1 MMKKLSAMLLAACMI
16 MAVLAG
22 CTGTKTPEST
32 APADTTAET
41 QTEAQNESETETEA
55 PTEPAADMD
64 PLTKLTNGVYGYT
77 YNVGFDN
84 TNFFHFYEEQPV
96 FGKIWY
102 AGFVVNQI
110 VFYGTYDVKEE
121 PFDWECW
128 DGRAAEE
135 NAEEKKSGT
144 APYTIYFYDMDGN
157 ELDKCGFDGDNLYET
172 MENVGFQ
179 GSVNQIYKYVSFD
192 SQDYTDFYAGEAGQ
206 KLVDLVG
213 DEDKTSTLQI
223 LHTGRYDDLVAYEIE
238 GSWAAAEE
246 GDAIVYTLT
255 PDDGTES
262 VVKLTVN
269 SDGTAVYAPEG
280 GDEVTMHS
288 LTGPKAVWN
297 FKGDGPEVSEGVK
310 CALTLALMDDGSAQL
325 DADAF
330 GNILTIDQGSW
341 EQVNEHTFKVKMD
354 LAGEVESELVDSTP
368 TFNLSLTGSQL
379 GDFEASLPI
388 DLSEMGG
395 EVTEVWSFAGEGP
408 EVSEGTK
415 ANIVL
420 TVYSDNSAKVTADA
434 FGQMIDLDQGTWEQ
448 VNDYTFKVNL
458 ENAGEVESE
467 LIESTPSFNIT
478 IPGTQIGD
486 VEAVLAIVLPEEG
499 AEEGAEE
506 AAE

>member
-1 MMKKLSAMLLAACMI
+1 MMKKIAAMLLAACMI

-22 CTGTKTPEST
+22 CTGPKAPET
-32 APADTTAET
+32 EAPADTKAET
-41 QTEAQNESETETEA
+41 QAETETETETETEI

-64 PLTKLTNGVYGYT
+64 PLTMLTNGVYGYT

-110 VFYGTYDVKEE
+110 VFYGKYDVKEE
-121 PFDWECW
+121 AFDWACW

-135 NAEEKKSGT
+135 NEEEKKSGT

-157 ELDKCGFDGDNLYET
+157 ELDKCGFDGENLYHT
-172 MENVGFQ
+172 MENITFQ
-179 GSVNQIYKYVSFD
+179 GSGSQIYKYVGFD
-192 SQDYTDFYAGEAGQ
+192 SQDYADFYAGEIGQ

-213 DEDKTSTLQI
+213 DDDRTSTLQI
-223 LHTGRYDDLVAYEIE
+223 FHTGRYDDLVAYEIE
-238 GSWAAAEE
+238 GSWAASEE

-255 PDDGTES
+255 PDDETES
-262 VVKLTVN
+262 AVKLTVN
-269 SDGTAVYAPEG
+269 KDGSAVYAPEG
-280 GDEVTMHS
+280 GDEVAMHS
-288 LTGPKAVWN
+288 LTGPAVVWN

-310 CALTLALMDDGSAQL
+310 CALTLSMMDDNTVKL

-330 GNILTIDQGSW
+330 GNILTIDQGTW
-341 EQVNEHTFKVKMD
+341 EQVNDYTFKIKMD
-354 LAGEVESELVDSTP
+354 LAGEVESELVESTP
-368 TFNLSLTGSQL
+368 TFNIKETGSQL

-388 DLSEMGG
+388 DLSGMTGG

-420 TVYSDNSAKVTADA
+420 TIYSDNSAKVTADA

-458 ENAGEVESE
+458 ETAGEVESE
-467 LIESTPSFNIT
+467 LIDSTPSFNIS
-478 IPGTQIGD
+478 IPGTMIGD
-486 VEAVLAIVLPEEG
+486 VETVLAIVLPEEDTT
-499 AEEGAEE
+499 E